1 MITTSD
7 KTNVIKLVLIEDDI
21 QFIRH
26 FKDAMALTDEVVL
39 LGSASSVSQGLKLI
53 QTLEVDVLVVD
64 LGLPDG
70 SGIDLIKYAKK
81 YLPNCQIMVFT
92 IFGDEVNVLH
102 SIEAGATGYLLKE
115 CSPDQLIQEV
125 KNLHAGG
132 SPISPIIARQIL
144 LRMHAGKSE
153 PIEKEGIDTYS
164 LSSREQEVLNLITQ
178 GFSYGDIAKKL
189 DISYHTVRTFVRRVY
204 LKLEVNSQAEAVAKG
219 RDKGLI

>member
-1 MITTSD
+1 MPTVSD
-7 KTNVIKLVLIEDDI
+7 NPDVIRLVLIEDDI
-21 QFIRH
+21 QFNRH
-26 FKDAMALTDEVVL
+26 FKDAMKLTDEVVL
-39 LGSASSVSQGLKLI
+39 LGTASSVKDGLALI
-53 QTLEVDVLVVD
+53 KTTEVDVLVVD

-70 SGIDLIKYAKK
+70 SGIELIKAAKK
-81 YLPNCQIMVFT
+81 RLPTCQIMVFS
-92 IFGDEVNVLH
+92 IFGDEVNVLK

-115 CSPDQLIQEV
+115 YTPDQLIQEI

-153 PIEKEGIDTYS
+153 SAEKEGTDTSS

-219 RDKGLI
+219 RDKGLL